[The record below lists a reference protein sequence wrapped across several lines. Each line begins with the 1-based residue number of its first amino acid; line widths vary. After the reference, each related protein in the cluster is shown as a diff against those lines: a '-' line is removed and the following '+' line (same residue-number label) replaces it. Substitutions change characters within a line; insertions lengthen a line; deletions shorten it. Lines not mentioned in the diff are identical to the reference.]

1 MILGTFAEVLSLTA
15 VIPFLAMLTA
25 PERVFNQPYFANIA
39 GLFGI
44 TSANQMI
51 LNITSLFVFTAILA
65 GSYRIVLLWLN
76 SRLTSAFGSELSIN
90 IYRRIIYQPYH
101 VHLSSN
107 SSSVIS
113 GITYKVNSVINGII
127 SPLLTLI
134 SSVLVL
140 FSIIITLILISPIV
154 ALVSIFVFGIS
165 YSIIAWVSRNRLK
178 RNSKCISFNQTQ
190 TTKILQE
197 SLEGIRDIILGG
209 YQLFYSDRFRKADIS
224 LKRADLDNNFIGQN
238 PRYVMEVIVIVSI
251 AILTFNMSRQ
261 SGGIEIGLP
270 ILGAMGIGSLRLL
283 PALQQI
289 YNSWVKIVSNNAQLF
304 DIITTLEQPA
314 PMDLPSPS
322 PLLFKSRIQ
331 IKNLQ
336 FKYKNNTSW
345 ILDGINIS
353 IPKGARV
360 GFIGKTGA
368 GKSTLLDVIMGL
380 LIPTMGE
387 ILIDEELVL
396 GEALRSWQRSIA
408 HVPQSIYLADCSISE
423 NIAFGVPLDSIDMER
438 VKDASKIAQ
447 ISDFIESIPD
457 RYDAMVGERGV
468 QISGGQRQRIG
479 IARALYKQSEV
490 IVFDEATSA
499 LDGISETAIQK
510 TLSELHGEI
519 TIITVA
525 HRFTTIQNA
534 DEIFLL
540 DNGELVSRG
549 SYAALLEISPLFRRL
564 AFEDHA

>member
-1 MILGTFAEVLSLTA
+1 M
-15 VIPFLAMLTA
+15 
-25 PERVFNQPYFANIA
+25 QP
-39 GLFGI
+39 
-44 TSANQMI
+44 
-51 LNITSLFVFTAILA
+51 
-65 GSYRIVLLWLN
+65 WLN

-499 LDGISETAIQK
+499 LDTYTEAAVMKSIAG
-510 TLSELHGEI
+510 LNRDL
-519 TIITVA
+519 TILIIA
-525 HRFTTIQNA
+525 HRLTSLKDCDLII
-534 DEIFLL
+534 ELG
-540 DNGELVSRG
+540 NGKVVRQGTYESIIG
-549 SYAALLEISPLFRRL
+549 SNLN
-564 AFEDHA
+564 

>member
-1 MILGTFAEVLSLTA
+1 
-15 VIPFLAMLTA
+15 
-25 PERVFNQPYFANIA
+25 
-39 GLFGI
+39 
-44 TSANQMI
+44 
-51 LNITSLFVFTAILA
+51 
-65 GSYRIVLLWLN
+65 
-76 SRLTSAFGSELSIN
+76 
-90 IYRRIIYQPYH
+90 
-101 VHLSSN
+101 
-107 SSSVIS
+107 
-113 GITYKVNSVINGII
+113 
-127 SPLLTLI
+127 
-134 SSVLVL
+134 
-140 FSIIITLILISPIV
+140 
-154 ALVSIFVFGIS
+154 
-165 YSIIAWVSRNRLK
+165 
-178 RNSKCISFNQTQ
+178 
-190 TTKILQE
+190 
-197 SLEGIRDIILGG
+197 
-209 YQLFYSDRFRKADIS
+209 
-224 LKRADLDNNFIGQN
+224 
-238 PRYVMEVIVIVSI
+238 
-251 AILTFNMSRQ
+251 
-261 SGGIEIGLP
+261 
-270 ILGAMGIGSLRLL
+270 
-283 PALQQI
+283 
-289 YNSWVKIVSNNAQLF
+289 
-304 DIITTLEQPA
+304 
-314 PMDLPSPS
+314 MDLPSPS

-499 LDGISETAIQK
+499 LDTYTEAAVMKSRAG
-510 TLSELHGEI
+510 LNRDL
-519 TIITVA
+519 TILIIA
-525 HRFTTIQNA
+525 HRLTSLKDCDLII
-534 DEIFLL
+534 ELG
-540 DNGELVSRG
+540 NGKVVRQGTYESIIG
-549 SYAALLEISPLFRRL
+549 SNLN
-564 AFEDHA
+564 